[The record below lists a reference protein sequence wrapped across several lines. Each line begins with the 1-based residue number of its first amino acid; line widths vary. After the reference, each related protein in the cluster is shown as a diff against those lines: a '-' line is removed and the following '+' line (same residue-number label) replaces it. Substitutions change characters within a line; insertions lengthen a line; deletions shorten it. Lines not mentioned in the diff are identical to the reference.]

1 MEPTP
6 SRGRAA
12 SMGALLSALTVG
24 AVLFVAHTSAGG
36 FSSAPAPTSRA
47 GAVDFVA
54 LTGADDNDY
63 PSEIDDTYHKGCP
76 GFEDSSV
83 FTSTSCD
90 DTDDGFCSEVKNDWC
105 NGTMCKVFNV
115 SGCSTCDGQFGACV
129 MDALNFLPKICN
141 ETGHGRRLSG
151 SDAISQQRTAA
162 LAALQRKSEKVVA
175 QKQDKLVEA
184 NFTEYPDCDI
194 CACAR
199 APNLSAS
206 PTSRARVT
214 DARPLFRRVLQEM
227 CPRHLQLDH
236 GGRSQRHGRWRFGA
250 QRLRPWM
257 ARRTGGAG
265 PPEPRHGL
273 RRVRLERRARGA
285 CFRFVV
291 VGRI

>member
-36 FSSAPAPTSRA
+36 FSSAPTTSRA

-105 NGTMCKVFNV
+105 NGTMCEIFNV
-115 SGCSTCDGQFGACV
+115 SGCSTCDGSFGACV
-129 MDALNFLPKICN
+129 MDALNYLPNICN
-141 ETGHGRRLSG
+141 KTGHGRRLALG
-151 SDAISQQRTAA
+151 APRDAAAAA
-162 LAALQRKSEKVVA
+162 LARRRASASIEA
-175 QKQDKLVEA
+175 KQLGKLVEA

-194 CACAR
+194 YGYCEKCSNSTCNAIMEA
-199 APNLSAS
+199 AHNGTVEGVSALS
-206 PTSRARVT
+206 
-214 DARPLFRRVLQEM
+214 DY
-227 CPRHLQLDH
+227 DH
-236 GGRSQRHGRWRFGA
+236 GWH
-250 QRLRPWM
+250 
-257 ARRTGGAG
+257 AG
-265 PPEPRHGL
+265 QAAL
-273 RRVRLERRARGA
+273 VLLALDTV
-285 CFRFVV
+285 CTSSYV
-291 VGRI
+291 VGRPL